1 MNTTHSHTRRID
13 KLVRHLQPT
22 CRTCYGHASA
32 VVFVPDGVDETDP
45 EWNPVSCPE
54 CDIPLRSVRRI
65 LGISREEMYG
75 IDDLDAQP
83 RGRT

>member
-13 KLVRHLQPT
+13 DLTRWLKPT
-22 CRTCYGHASA
+22 CRTCYGHANA
-32 VVFVPDGVDETDP
+32 LVFVPDGVDESAP
-45 EWNPVSCPE
+45 EWNPTHCRE
-54 CDIPLRSVRRI
+54 CGVLLRTVRRI
-65 LGISREEMYG
+65 IGISREEMYG